1 MLINENL
8 VKLNLEADSQ
18 EAALKSLAEA
28 ALEQGKISSVEEYV
42 GAVLQRESEYSTA
55 VGFGVAIPHGK
66 TDVVREP
73 FLMFASVKSMD
84 WKALDDAPIDLIFLI
99 GVPEKDA
106 GSLHLKILASLSR
119 KLMKEDFRNS
129 LRDVKSEA
137 ELIEL
142 LKNSEIGI

>member
-8 VKLNLEADSQ
+8 VKLNLEADNQ
-18 EAALKSLAEA
+18 KEALKSLAEA
-28 ALEQGKISSVEEYV
+28 AFEQGKVSSVEEYV
-42 GAVLQRESEYSTA
+42 GAVLERESEYSTA

-66 TDVVREP
+66 TDAVKEP
-73 FLMFASVKSMD
+73 FLMFASVKAMD
-84 WKALDDAPIDLIFLI
+84 WKALDGEPIDLIFLI
-99 GVPEKDA
+99 GVPEKEA

-129 LRDVKSEA
+129 LRDVKTEA